1 MIVKQY
7 HYEEL
12 LAEYSNGDNA
22 IDLLKQYRPYL
33 EMIPSMRR
41 PSESIISIPLPTVRI
56 RESISPAQPGGFSA
70 TSGEVIGLPCDLAI
84 LMCDPEWKI
93 KTGAEIF
100 VFIYRP
106 QEDFSD
112 MLMRWRHTQVW
123 LSHGYEW
130 LMPLHYQDMLGEAA
144 DSIYPLF
151 IVFEQT
157 PERIKKGLRGAA
169 LPFVVHAG
177 AIAVYDEEL
186 DLEQSA
192 ELFNPGEDF

>member
-177 AIAVYDEEL
+177 AISVNEENL
-186 DLEQSA
+186 DWEESA
-192 ELFNPGEDF
+192 ELFNTGDDF